1 MNGSRSRSRPEYI
14 PAHIPD
20 PSYVRILD
28 TTLRDGEQAPG
39 AAMTAEQKLRIARQL
54 AKLGV
59 DVIEAGFPSASQ
71 EDFNGVKMIAQ
82 EVGSKCDDDGYVP
95 VIVAMCRCN
104 EKDIRTAWE
113 AVKEAQRPRLLPFI
127 ATSPIHMEFK
137 LRKTK
142 EEVLQIA
149 RHMVAFARSLGV
161 RTKFEYSC
169 VVSLHHQQ
177 LKLRFALVVFLFLSW
192 SFLLIQLI
200 VLLAKDPRLRNFEC
214 SMFDRDNLLPYAPW
228 ICSLFDRCGDWRPA
242 PTNDPELTSSK
253 PTLAPEDSSIH
264 SCLLLYPDNLLPPF
278 CNLFFAHYVFDVH
291 LHIDGTLVD

>member
-14 PAHIPD
+14 PGHIPD

-54 AKLGV
+54 VKLGV
-59 DVIEAGFPSASQ
+59 DVIEAGFPCASQ

-82 EVGSKCDDDGYVP
+82 EVGRKCEDDGYVP

-113 AVKEAQRPRLLPFI
+113 AVKEAKRPRLLPFI
-127 ATSPIHMEFK
+127 ATSPIHMEYK

-149 RHMVAFARSLGV
+149 RTMVAFARSLG
-161 RTKFEYSC
+161 C
-169 VVSLHHQQ
+169 
-177 LKLRFALVVFLFLSW
+177 
-192 SFLLIQLI
+192 
-200 VLLAKDPRLRNFEC
+200 
-214 SMFDRDNLLPYAPW
+214 RDIEFGAEDAA
-228 ICSLFDRCGDWRPA
+228 S
-242 PTNDPELTSSK
+242 PTNKDDRQGRQGDIRAT
-253 PTLAPEDSSIH
+253 
-264 SCLLLYPDNLLPPF
+264 
-278 CNLFFAHYVFDVH
+278 
-291 LHIDGTLVD
+291 